1 MFWIRSLTRCTHSGV
16 PLNPSIHP
24 LLRYR
29 APHTAPGV
37 RHVAGIPRDDV
48 DVEVHHRLAG
58 GCSHVRAVGVE
69 PSVEEG
75 FCLPGEEGGL
85 LGVGRVEETGDVPVG
100 VFRSEL
106 CLGR

>member
-1 MFWIRSLTRCTHSGV
+1 MGGRTDKYSGERGPERSSSPV
-16 PLNPSIHP
+16 SPP
-24 LLRYR
+24 
-29 APHTAPGV
+29 AP
-37 RHVAGIPRDDV
+37 RHVAGVAGDN
-48 DVEVHHRLAG
+48 VEVHHRLAG

>member
-1 MFWIRSLTRCTHSGV
+1 MTLTRYGN
-16 PLNPSIHP
+16 LSIHP

-29 APHTAPGV
+29 APYTAP
-37 RHVAGIPRDDV
+37 RIFHVAGVAGDN
-48 DVEVHHRLAG
+48 VEVHHRLAG

-85 LGVGRVEETGDVPVG
+85 LGVGRVEEAGDVPVG